1 MALSEK
7 MRDYLK
13 AIHSLRG
20 AEERVA
26 VSVVADHL
34 GVAVASVSNM
44 VKRLA
49 ELDLVRHTP
58 YKGIDLTEAGEQE
71 ALRLIRAHRLI
82 ELFLT
87 EVVGLQWDEVHEE
100 AEQLEHAVSD
110 RLVERI
116 AELLGHPAV
125 DPHGDPI
132 PTHEGLV
139 DEETLANLTQL
150 EVGQRAEV
158 RRITAQDP
166 AMLQYL
172 SSVGLTPDKTITV
185 MDKGPFEGPL
195 TLLID
200 GAQRVIGWKVARE
213 VQVVAI

>member
-58 YKGIDLTEAGEQE
+58 YKGIDLTEAGERE

-87 EVVGLQWDEVHEE
+87 EIVDLPWDEVHEE
-100 AEQLEHAVSD
+100 AERLEHAVSD

-139 DEETLANLTQL
+139 DEEPLTNLTQL
-150 EVGQRAEV
+150 EAGQRAEV

-172 SSVGLTPDKTITV
+172 SSLGLTPDKTITV
-185 MDKGPFEGPL
+185 IDKEPFEGPL

-213 VQVVAI
+213 VQVVAL

>member
-13 AIHSLRG
+13 AIHSLRVAG
-20 AEERVA
+20 ERVA

-87 EVVGLQWDEVHEE
+87 EVVGLQWDEVHDE
-100 AEQLEHAVSD
+100 AERLEHAVSD

-116 AELLGHPAV
+116 AELLGHPTV

-132 PTHEGLV
+132 PTEEGLV
-139 DEETLANLTQL
+139 DEEALPDLTEL
-150 EVGQRAEV
+150 EVGQRAEI
-158 RRITAQDP
+158 RRVTAQDP

-185 MDKGPFEGPL
+185 MEKGPFEGPL

-200 GAQRVIGWKVARE
+200 GAQRVIGWKVAQE
-213 VQVVAI
+213 VQVVAL

>member
-13 AIHSLRG
+13 AIHSLRV

-26 VSVVADHL
+26 VSEVADHL

-87 EVVGLQWDEVHEE
+87 EVVGLQWDEVHDE
-100 AEQLEHAVSD
+100 AERLEHAVSD

-116 AELLGHPAV
+116 AELLGHPTV

-132 PTHEGLV
+132 PTEEGLV
-139 DEETLANLTQL
+139 DEEALPDLTEL
-150 EVGQRAEV
+150 EVGQRAEI
-158 RRITAQDP
+158 RRVTAQDP

-172 SSVGLTPDKTITV
+172 SSVGLTPDKTVTV

-200 GAQRVIGWKVARE
+200 GTQRVIGWKVAQE
-213 VQVVAI
+213 VQVVTL

>member
-87 EVVGLQWDEVHEE
+87 EVVGLQWDEVHDE
-100 AEQLEHAVSD
+100 AERLEHAVSD

-116 AELLGHPAV
+116 AELLGHPTV

-132 PTHEGLV
+132 PTPDGLV
-139 DEETLANLTQL
+139 DEEALPDLTEL
-150 EVGQRAEV
+150 EVGQRAEI
-158 RRITAQDP
+158 RRVTAQDP

-185 MDKGPFEGPL
+185 MDKGLFEGPL

-200 GAQRVIGWKVARE
+200 GDQRVIGWKVARE
-213 VQVVAI
+213 VQVVAL

>member
-13 AIHSLRG
+13 AIHSLRVG
-20 AEERVA
+20 EERVA

-87 EVVGLQWDEVHEE
+87 EVVGLQWDEVHDE
-100 AEQLEHAVSD
+100 AERLEHAVSD

-116 AELLGHPAV
+116 AELLGHPTV

-132 PTHEGLV
+132 PTEEGLV
-139 DEETLANLTQL
+139 DEEALPDLTEL
-150 EVGQRAEV
+150 EVGQRAEI
-158 RRITAQDP
+158 RRVTAQDP

-200 GAQRVIGWKVARE
+200 GTQRVIGWKVAQE
-213 VQVVAI
+213 VQVVAL

>member
-20 AEERVA
+20 EEERVA

-34 GVAVASVSNM
+34 GVAAASVSNM

-132 PTHEGLV
+132 PTEEGLV

-213 VQVVAI
+213 VQVVAL

>member
-13 AIHSLRG
+13 AIHSLRVAG
-20 AEERVA
+20 ERVA

-87 EVVGLQWDEVHEE
+87 EVVGLQWDEVHDE
-100 AEQLEHAVSD
+100 AERLEHAVSD

-116 AELLGHPAV
+116 AELLGHPTV

-132 PTHEGLV
+132 PTEEGLV
-139 DEETLANLTQL
+139 DEETHTNLTEL
-150 EVGQRAEV
+150 EVSQRAEI
-158 RRITAQDP
+158 RRVTAQDP

-185 MDKGPFEGPL
+185 MDKGLFEGPL

-200 GAQRVIGWKVARE
+200 GDQRVIGWKVARE
-213 VQVVAI
+213 VQVVVL

>member
-13 AIHSLRG
+13 AIHSLRV

-26 VSVVADHL
+26 VSEVADHL

-87 EVVGLQWDEVHEE
+87 EVVGLQWDEVHDE
-100 AEQLEHAVSD
+100 AERLEHAVSD

-116 AELLGHPAV
+116 AELLGHPTV

-132 PTHEGLV
+132 PTEEGLV
-139 DEETLANLTQL
+139 DEEALPDLTEL
-150 EVGQRAEV
+150 EVGQRAEI
-158 RRITAQDP
+158 RRVTAQDP

-200 GAQRVIGWKVARE
+200 GAQHVIGWKVALE
-213 VQVVAI
+213 VQVVTL

>member
-13 AIHSLRG
+13 AIHSLRV

-34 GVAVASVSNM
+34 GVAAASVSNM

-87 EVVGLQWDEVHEE
+87 EVVGLQWDEVHDE
-100 AEQLEHAVSD
+100 AERLEHAVSD

-116 AELLGHPAV
+116 AELLGHPTV

-132 PTHEGLV
+132 PTEEGLV
-139 DEETLANLTQL
+139 DEEALPDLTEL
-150 EVGQRAEV
+150 EVGQRAEI
-158 RRITAQDP
+158 RRVTAQDP

-200 GAQRVIGWKVARE
+200 GAQHVIGWKVALE
-213 VQVVAI
+213 VQVVTL

>member
-20 AEERVA
+20 EEERVA

-34 GVAVASVSNM
+34 GVAAASVSNM

-87 EVVGLQWDEVHEE
+87 EIVGLQWDEVHEE

-132 PTHEGLV
+132 PTEEGLV

-213 VQVVAI
+213 VQVVAL

>member
-58 YKGIDLTEAGEQE
+58 YKGIDLTEAGERE

-87 EVVGLQWDEVHEE
+87 EIVDLPWDEVHEE
-100 AEQLEHAVSD
+100 AERLEHAVSD

-139 DEETLANLTQL
+139 DEETLTNLTQL
-150 EVGQRAEV
+150 EAGQRAEV

-172 SSVGLTPDKTITV
+172 SSLGLTPDKTITV
-185 MDKGPFEGPL
+185 IDKEPFEGPL

-213 VQVVAI
+213 VQVVAL

>member
-87 EVVGLQWDEVHEE
+87 EVVGLQWDEVHDE
-100 AEQLEHAVSD
+100 AERLEHAVSD

-116 AELLGHPAV
+116 AELLGHPTV

-132 PTHEGLV
+132 PTEEGLV
-139 DEETLANLTQL
+139 DEEALPDLTEL
-150 EVGQRAEV
+150 EVGQRAEI
-158 RRITAQDP
+158 RRVTAQDP

-185 MDKGPFEGPL
+185 MEIGPFEGPL

-200 GAQRVIGWKVARE
+200 GAQHIIGWKVAQE
-213 VQVVAI
+213 VQVVAL

>member
-13 AIHSLRG
+13 AIHSLRV

-87 EVVGLQWDEVHEE
+87 EVVGLQWDEVHDE
-100 AEQLEHAVSD
+100 AERLEHAVSD

-116 AELLGHPAV
+116 AELLGHPTV

-132 PTHEGLV
+132 PTEEGLV
-139 DEETLANLTQL
+139 DEEALPDLTEL
-150 EVGQRAEV
+150 EVGQRAEI
-158 RRITAQDP
+158 RRVTAQDP

-213 VQVVAI
+213 VQVVAL

>member
-13 AIHSLRG
+13 AIHSLRV

-49 ELDLVRHTP
+49 ELDLVRRTP

-100 AEQLEHAVSD
+100 AERLEHAVSD

-116 AELLGHPAV
+116 AELLGHPTV

-132 PTHEGLV
+132 PTEEGLV
-139 DEETLANLTQL
+139 DEEALPDLTEL
-150 EVGQRAEV
+150 EVGQRAEI
-158 RRITAQDP
+158 RRVTAQDP

-213 VQVVAI
+213 VQVVAL

>member
-13 AIHSLRG
+13 AIHSLRVG
-20 AEERVA
+20 EERVA

-100 AEQLEHAVSD
+100 AERLEHAVSD

-116 AELLGHPAV
+116 AELLGHPTV

-132 PTHEGLV
+132 PTEEGLV
-139 DEETLANLTQL
+139 DEEALPDLTEL
-150 EVGQRAEV
+150 EVGQRAEI
-158 RRITAQDP
+158 RRVTAQDP

-185 MDKGPFEGPL
+185 MEKGPFEGPL

-200 GAQRVIGWKVARE
+200 GAQHIIGWKVAQE
-213 VQVVAI
+213 VQVVAL

>member
-13 AIHSLRG
+13 AIHSLRVG
-20 AEERVA
+20 EERVA

-87 EVVGLQWDEVHEE
+87 EVVGLQWDEVHDE
-100 AEQLEHAVSD
+100 AERLEHAVSD

-116 AELLGHPAV
+116 AELLGHPTV

-132 PTHEGLV
+132 PTEEGLV
-139 DEETLANLTQL
+139 DEEALPDLTEL
-150 EVGQRAEV
+150 EVGQRAEI
-158 RRITAQDP
+158 RRVTAQDP

-185 MDKGPFEGPL
+185 MEKGPFEGPL

-200 GAQRVIGWKVARE
+200 GTQRVIGWKVAQE
-213 VQVVAI
+213 VQVVAL

>member
-20 AEERVA
+20 EEERVA

-58 YKGIDLTEAGEQE
+58 YKGINLTEAGEQE

-87 EVVGLQWDEVHEE
+87 EIVGLQWDEVHEE

-158 RRITAQDP
+158 RRITTQDP

-213 VQVVAI
+213 VQVVAL

>member
-13 AIHSLRG
+13 AIHSLRVG
-20 AEERVA
+20 EERVA

-87 EVVGLQWDEVHEE
+87 EVVGLQWDEVHDE
-100 AEQLEHAVSD
+100 AERLEHAVSD

-116 AELLGHPAV
+116 AELLGHPTV

-132 PTHEGLV
+132 PTEEGLV
-139 DEETLANLTQL
+139 DEEALPDLTEL
-150 EVGQRAEV
+150 EVGQRAEI
-158 RRITAQDP
+158 RRVTAQDP

-185 MDKGPFEGPL
+185 MEKGPFEGPL

-200 GAQRVIGWKVARE
+200 GAQRVIGWKVAQE
-213 VQVVAI
+213 VQVVAL

>member
-13 AIHSLRG
+13 AIHSLRVG
-20 AEERVA
+20 EERVA

-87 EVVGLQWDEVHEE
+87 EVVGLQWDEVHDE
-100 AEQLEHAVSD
+100 AERLEHAVSD

-116 AELLGHPAV
+116 AELLGHPTV

-132 PTHEGLV
+132 PTEEGLV
-139 DEETLANLTQL
+139 DEEALPDLTEL
-150 EVGQRAEV
+150 EVGQRAEI
-158 RRITAQDP
+158 RRVTAQDP

-200 GAQRVIGWKVARE
+200 GAQHVIGWKVALE
-213 VQVVAI
+213 VQVVAL

>member
-13 AIHSLRG
+13 AIHRLRG
-20 AEERVA
+20 TEERVA

-49 ELDLVRHTP
+49 ELDLVSHTP
-58 YKGIDLTEAGEQE
+58 YKGIDLTEAGERE

-87 EVVGLQWDEVHEE
+87 EIVDLPWDEVHEE
-100 AEQLEHAVSD
+100 AERLEHAVSD

-139 DEETLANLTQL
+139 DEETLTNLTQL

-172 SSVGLTPDKTITV
+172 SSLGLTPDKTITV
-185 MDKGPFEGPL
+185 IDKEPFEGPL

-213 VQVVAI
+213 VQVVAL

>member
-20 AEERVA
+20 EEERVA

-132 PTHEGLV
+132 PTEEGLV

-213 VQVVAI
+213 VQVVAL

>member
-20 AEERVA
+20 EEERVA

-34 GVAVASVSNM
+34 GVAAASVSNM

-87 EVVGLQWDEVHEE
+87 EIVGLQWDEVHEE

-132 PTHEGLV
+132 PTEEGLV

-172 SSVGLTPDKTITV
+172 SSLGLTPDKTITV

>member
-13 AIHSLRG
+13 AIHSLRV

-87 EVVGLQWDEVHEE
+87 EVVGLQWDEVHDE
-100 AEQLEHAVSD
+100 AERLEHAVSD

-116 AELLGHPAV
+116 AELLGHPTV

-132 PTHEGLV
+132 PTEEGLV
-139 DEETLANLTQL
+139 DEEALPDLTEL
-150 EVGQRAEV
+150 EVGQRAEI
-158 RRITAQDP
+158 RRVTAQDP

-172 SSVGLTPDKTITV
+172 SSVGLTPDKTVTV

-200 GAQRVIGWKVARE
+200 GAQHVIGWKVALE
-213 VQVVAI
+213 VQVVTL